1 MREVESSRTIKER
14 ARAALSKPSSL
25 GEDLDLGKYTSS
37 TEDLPYQGD
46 PSQLSEEQRGQMAQA
61 GIILDDRSQR
71 SGTIIQMDNSVIHS
85 LAGQDGLELMA
96 TSQALRK
103 YDWIL
108 DYWWRAVAVD
118 SDKYT
123 AHAELNQ
130 NDGYFIRALPHAKVI
145 YPVQAC
151 LYLAKKDLAQN
162 VHNIVIAE
170 EDSELHIITGCT
182 TAREQESGLHLG
194 ISEFYIKPGAKLTFT
209 MIHNWGENVYV
220 RPRTGIRVEEDGVFL
235 SNYIS
240 LKGVKSVQTFPTAT
254 LAGPNALARF
264 NSVIVAPEGSDIDTG
279 AKVILKAPGSRSE
292 IISRTISFGGRVV
305 ARGHLVGLAA
315 NIKAH
320 LECQGLILAERGVI
334 HAIPELE
341 AHVADVDMSH
351 EAAVG
356 RIAQEEIEYLM
367 ARGLDEEEATS
378 TIVRGFLDVRIN
390 GLPPEL
396 NKELQEVVEECHK
409 GM

>member
-1 MREVESSRTIKER
+1 MNYSENHYDTND
-14 ARAALSKPSSL
+14 LSD
-25 GEDLDLGKYTSS
+25 EDLLETFTPASEIEGPKDIGEFEEEEIERLKQTGIDLTGLDRAGTFIQTNCSVQKCDCESPGVEMLPVTEALKKY
-37 TEDLPYQGD
+37 
-46 PSQLSEEQRGQMAQA
+46 
-61 GIILDDRSQR
+61 
-71 SGTIIQMDNSVIHS
+71 
-85 LAGQDGLELMA
+85 DGL
-96 TSQALRK
+96 K
-103 YDWIL
+103 
-108 DYWWRAVAVD
+108 DYWWKLVP
-118 SDKYT
+118 
-123 AHAELNQ
+123 AEKDAFTREADQELDN
-130 NDGYFIRALPHAKVI
+130 GYFIRTLPGEKVI
-145 YPVQAC
+145 YPLQTC
-151 LYLAKKDLAQN
+151 LYIRNENVAQR

-170 EDSELHIITGCT
+170 EGSELHIITGCST
-182 TAREQESGLHLG
+182 HPHLTSGLHIG
-194 ISEFYIKPGAKLTFT
+194 ISEFYVKKGAKLTFT

-279 AKVILKAPGSRSE
+279 AKVILKAPGTRSE

-305 ARGHLVGLAA
+305 ARGHLIGLAA

-320 LECQGLILAERGVI
+320 LECQGLILAEHGVI

-396 NKELQEVVEECHK
+396 NKELQEVVKECHK

>member
-1 MREVESSRTIKER
+1 MNYSENHYDTKDLSDEDLLETFTPASEVEGPKDIGEFEEEELQRLKQTGIDLTTPDRIGTFIQTNSSVLKCDCETQGVELLPITE
-14 ARAALSKPSSL
+14 ALK
-25 GEDLDLGKYTSS
+25 KY
-37 TEDLPYQGD
+37 
-46 PSQLSEEQRGQMAQA
+46 
-61 GIILDDRSQR
+61 
-71 SGTIIQMDNSVIHS
+71 
-85 LAGQDGLELMA
+85 DGL
-96 TSQALRK
+96 K
-103 YDWIL
+103 
-108 DYWWRAVAVD
+108 DYWWKLISAEKD
-118 SDKYT
+118 SFTREADQ
-123 AHAELNQ
+123 ELDN
-130 NDGYFIRALPHAKVI
+130 GYFIRVLPGEKVI
-145 YPVQAC
+145 YPLQAC
-151 LYLAKKDLAQN
+151 LYIRNENVAQRI
-162 VHNIVIAE
+162 HNIVIAE
-170 EDSELHIITGCT
+170 EGSELHIITGCST
-182 TAREQESGLHLG
+182 HPHLTSGLHIG
-194 ISEFYIKPGAKLTFT
+194 ISEFYVKKGAKLTFT

-220 RPRTGIRVEEDGVFL
+220 RPHTGIRVGEDGVFL

-254 LAGPNALARF
+254 LAGPNSLARF

-320 LECQGLILAERGVI
+320 LECQGLILAEHGVI

-367 ARGLDEEEATS
+367 VRGLDEEEATS

>member
-1 MREVESSRTIKER
+1 MNYSENHYDTKD
-14 ARAALSKPSSL
+14 LSD
-25 GEDLDLGKYTSS
+25 EDLLETFTPASEIEGPKDIGEFEEEELERLKQTGIDLTGLDRAGTFIQTNCSVQKCDCESPGVELLPITEALKKY
-37 TEDLPYQGD
+37 
-46 PSQLSEEQRGQMAQA
+46 
-61 GIILDDRSQR
+61 
-71 SGTIIQMDNSVIHS
+71 N
-85 LAGQDGLELMA
+85 GLE
-96 TSQALRK
+96 
-103 YDWIL
+103 
-108 DYWWRAVAVD
+108 DYWWKLISAEKD
-118 SDKYT
+118 SFTREADQ
-123 AHAELNQ
+123 ELDN
-130 NDGYFIRALPHAKVI
+130 GYFIRVLPGEKVI
-145 YPVQAC
+145 YPLQTC
-151 LYLAKKDLAQN
+151 LYMRNENIAQR

-170 EDSELHIITGCT
+170 EGSELHVITGCST
-182 TAREQESGLHLG
+182 HPHLKSGLDIG
-194 ISEFYIKPGAKLTFT
+194 ISEVYVKKGAKLTFT
-209 MIHNWGENVYV
+209 MVHNWGENVYV

-305 ARGHLVGLAA
+305 ARGHLIGLVA

-320 LECQGLILAERGVI
+320 LECQGLILAEHGVI